1 MGFVDKIIAA
11 QPSELDEAAAP
22 LFRLLAT
29 EQYQG
34 KTIVVTQTTAT
45 CYEEAPNQQAFNTAL
60 LHELKAESPIFAQ
73 LMSGLDDGKIFGLV
87 VDDQDEG
94 GESDV

>member
-11 QPSELDEAAAP
+11 QPPELAEAAAP

-34 KTIVVTQTTAT
+34 KTIVVTQTAAV
-45 CYEEAPNQQAFNTAL
+45 CYDEAPQQRAFNTEL
-60 LHELKAESPIFAQ
+60 LHELKAEDPVFSQ
-73 LMSGLDDGKIFGLV
+73 LMGRLDEGKIFGV
-87 VDDQDEG
+87 IG
-94 GESDV
+94 